1 MQKCHICQSDNT
13 QHIQTIMLNEDDGYE
28 TYTCINCNGQ
38 FDLGIKIKK
47 LIYTGIDQ
55 IFPFEKE

>member
-1 MQKCHICQSDNT
+1 
-13 QHIQTIMLNEDDGYE
+13 MLNEDDGYE